1 MVFGDGVGRHVDLR
15 RVDAARQQRALSRA
29 ALLRLPRQ
37 HFVLHVVAHLL
48 LAAAVALLDGVAH
61 RVGAGVGVEDHVA
74 LRVARGASGDL
85 RERPDVAQESLL
97 VGVEDRHE
105 RHLRQVESLA
115 QQVHAYQHVEHP
127 GPQVFENLDALQRV
141 DVRVDVAVAYAH
153 AVEVF
158 RKLLGHAFGDGRHE
172 HLVVVLHALVDLPDQ
187 VVDLVQRHAHLQRR
201 VHQPRGADQ
210 LFDDHAFA
218 LHQLVVRGRGA
229 HVDRRALQLF
239 ELREGQRAV
248 VLGRREAEAV
258 LHEVLL
264 AGAVAAE
271 HGVDLRQ
278 GDVALVHDHQ
288 VVLREIVDQAEGAR
302 ALGAAVEITRVVFDA
317 GAVPQLLDHLDVVFH
332 ALFDTLRLRR
342 ASGTLEEFDLP
353 TQIQVYLLYGAV
365 DALLGG
371 YEEARGVERQ
381 VVERVDTLPRRGV
394 DGLDGLDLVVVE
406 HYAEALAAELAEGR
420 HDVHRVAVDAKR
432 RRFQVAFG
440 AGVERFDQLVEEM
453 LVADDLPDP
462 DVDGRGMEI
471 RRVAC
476 AVEARYAR
484 YDDHVAAPRQQRGY
498 GAQAQFLDLGVDRKV
513 FFDIGVRRR
522 QVGLRLV
529 VIVVGDEILHG
540 VFGKEVPEFA
550 VKLRC

>member
-1 MVFGDGVGRHVDLR
+1 M
-15 RVDAARQQRALSRA
+15 
-29 ALLRLPRQ
+29 
-37 HFVLHVVAHLL
+37 
-48 LAAAVALLDGVAH
+48 
-61 RVGAGVGVEDHVA
+61 
-74 LRVARGASGDL
+74 ARGASGDL

-115 QQVHAYQHVEHP
+115 QQVHAHQHVEHP

-141 DVRVDVAVAYAH
+141 DVRVDVAVAHAH

-210 LFDDHAFA
+210 LFDDHALA

-302 ALGAAVEITRVVFDA
+302 PGGASVEVARVVLDA
-317 GAVPQLLDHLDVVFH
+317 RAVAQLLDHFEVVLH
-332 ALFDTLRLRR
+332 ALLDALRLHRTPG
-342 ASGTLEEFDLP
+342 AFEELDLLA
-353 TQIQVYLLYGAV
+353 QVEVDLLHGGV
-365 DALLGG
+365 DALFGRH
-371 YEEARGVERQ
+371 EQVRGVERDA
-381 VVERVDTLPRRGV
+381 VERGDALSRDGV
-394 DGLDGLDLVVVE
+394 DRLDGLHLVVEE
-406 HYAEALAAELAEGR
+406 HHAEALVAELAEGR
-420 HDVHRVAVDAKR
+420 HDVHRVAVDAER
-432 RRFQVAFG
+432 RRLQLAFG
-440 AGVERFDQLVEEM
+440 AGVERLDQLVEEM
-453 LVADDLPDP
+453 LVADDLPHL
-462 DVDGRGMEI
+462 DVDGRGVEV
-471 RRVAC
+471 RRVAR
-476 AVEARYAR
+476 AVEARDAR
-484 YDDHVAAPRQQRGY
+484 HDDHVAAARQQRGDR
-498 GAQAQFLDLGVDRKV
+498 AEAHLLDLGVDLEV
-513 FFDIGVRRR
+513 FLDIGVRRR

-529 VIVVGDEILHG
+529 VVVIRHEIFHG
-540 VFGKEVPEFA
+540 VLREEVAELPVQLRREGLVVAQDQRRTVQPRDDVGYRESLSRTRHAQQRVVFGPVFDRADELPDR
-550 VKLRC
+550 LRLVAHRGIVRY